1 MLTFKETGLKPELLE
16 SIEKLGFT
24 HPTPIQS
31 ESIPF
36 ILESDKDLIAMAQT
50 GTGKTAA
57 FGLPIL
63 HKMDPNNKGI
73 QAIVL
78 CPTRELC
85 LQITS
90 DIKTYTTHLNFSVVP
105 VYGGAP
111 IFDQINAIKRKCEI
125 VVGTPGRVNDMI
137 RRGKLDLSSI
147 QFLVLDE
154 ADEML
159 KMGFKDEMDAILDQ
173 TPKTKQTLL
182 FSATIPPDI
191 NRMAGK
197 YMNTPTTISV
207 SRKNISN
214 ADISHEYCVTSPSNG
229 YQALRR
235 IADITPEIYGI
246 IFCRTRQETK
256 DIADKLMGDGYNADA
271 LHGDLS
277 QAQRDYV
284 MGRFRNKH
292 LQLLVATD
300 VAARGLDVDHLSH
313 VIHYHLPD
321 DPENYIHRSGR
332 TGRAGNKGISIA
344 ILAPSEQRRVAFMEK
359 QTGQKFVIHQIPS
372 GEEVFKKRLENYL
385 MSVAASEPK
394 GFEVDNFKEIILEQ
408 LGELT
413 REEIIEKFIALS
425 FNRLHSDYKNA
436 QDLNIAPGSGR
447 RDRGSDRGADRGRGR
462 DRDRSSRGSGDRFRG
477 DRERGGDRGFGGN
490 RRFSRYSIN
499 IGSKND
505 MRPDVLISLINRQT
519 PDLKIAIGK
528 IDIQQK
534 VSIFE
539 ADGQHE
545 NNLIKAFQKARYK
558 GMPVTIQAE
567 KAESRS
573 GDISRGGSSRKP
585 NFPRRKRI

>member
-1 MLTFKETGLKPELLE
+1 MLTFKEIGLKPELLE

-24 HPTPIQS
+24 HPTPIQN

-159 KMGFKDEMDAILDQ
+159 KMGFKDEMDAILEQ

-321 DPENYIHRSGR
+321 DPEIYVHRSGR
-332 TGRAGNKGISIA
+332 TGRAGKSGISIT
-344 ILAPSEQRRVAFMEK
+344 L
-359 QTGQKFVIHQIPS
+359 IH
-372 GEEVFKKRLENYL
+372 L
-385 MSVAASEPK
+385 
-394 GFEVDNFKEIILEQ
+394 
-408 LGELT
+408 
-413 REEIIEKFIALS
+413 
-425 FNRLHSDYKNA
+425 
-436 QDLNIAPGSGR
+436 
-447 RDRGSDRGADRGRGR
+447 
-462 DRDRSSRGSGDRFRG
+462 
-477 DRERGGDRGFGGN
+477 RERGKLKQVERLVNKTFIKKDVPSGKEICGKQLFSMIDR
-490 RRFSRYSIN
+490 
-499 IGSKND
+499 
-505 MRPDVLISLINRQT
+505 ME
-519 PDLKIAIGK
+519 KIEVNETQIAE
-528 IDIQQK
+528 
-534 VSIFE
+534 F
-539 ADGQHE
+539 
-545 NNLIKAFQKARYK
+545 
-558 GMPVTIQAE
+558 MPVIYKKLAW
-567 KAESRS
+567 
-573 GDISRGGSSRKP
+573 
-585 NFPRRKRI
+585 